1 MRSYILMR
9 LVEFYGKPNMT
20 VGEFLEIVKYV
31 KKRIKNG

>member
-20 VGEFLEIVKYV
+20 VGEFLKIVKGLN
-31 KKRIKNG
+31 NGKF